1 MSHKLLFMYRG
12 YKVQFSKNAL
22 KLKKSCQKKFLK
34 IFQNQDQENVCSS
47 IKDVILYKNNTD
59 ESPSSKLY
67 KKLRRGSHA
76 TSTFT

>member
-1 MSHKLLFMYRG
+1 MSQKLLFMYSDHKSHFPG
-12 YKVQFSKNAL
+12 ITL
-22 KLKKSCQKKFLK
+22 KSKKSCQKKFLK

-59 ESPSSKLY
+59 ESPTSKLY

-76 TSTFT
+76 TS

>member
-1 MSHKLLFMYRG
+1 MSQKLLFMYSNHKG
-12 YKVQFSKNAL
+12 QFPGITL

-47 IKDVILYKNNTD
+47 IKDVILYKNNID

-76 TSTFT
+76 TS